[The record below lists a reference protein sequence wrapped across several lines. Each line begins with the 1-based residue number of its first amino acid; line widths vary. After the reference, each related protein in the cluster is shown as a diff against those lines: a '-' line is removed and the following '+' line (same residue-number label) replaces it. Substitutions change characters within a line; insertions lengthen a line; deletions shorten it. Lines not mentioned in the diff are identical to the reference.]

1 MPSPPPQ
8 FAQEFARE
16 QDPIDAAELLRAGC
30 ATVVHREAVETTMT
44 EARLLAADSSRP
56 LPAVVVADRQL
67 LGRGRRGAGWWQ
79 AGGSLAASLVV
90 AAHGVD
96 SGPRPTWAL
105 ACGIALAEAIA
116 AVEPAVEP
124 LLRWPNDIEVGG
136 RKLAGILVETVGDT
150 RAIFGI
156 GVNTAGSVTA
166 APEPLRGRLVTLPDL
181 TGRML
186 PRSRLLAALLPRL
199 LELLDLAT
207 TDPRALMARYRP
219 RCALEGQSVTIHVGA
234 RSHQGLCRGIADSGA
249 LVIDTPAG
257 RMEFSSGSLTAPAD
271 VWQPG

>member
-1 MPSPPPQ
+1 MPSSPPQ

-16 QDPIDAAELLRAGC
+16 QDPIDEAELLRAGF
-30 ATVVHREAVETTMT
+30 ATVVHRDAVETTMT
-44 EARLLAADSSRP
+44 EARLLAADSARP

-67 LGRGRRGAGWWQ
+67 LGRGRRGACWWQ

-90 AAHGVD
+90 AARGED
-96 SGPRPTWAL
+96 TGPRPTWSL

-124 LLRWPNDIEVGG
+124 LLRWPNDVEVGG
-136 RKLAGILVETVGDT
+136 RKLAGILVETVSDA

-156 GVNTAGSVTA
+156 GVNTAGSAAA
-166 APEPLRGRLVTLPDL
+166 APEPLRRRLVTLPDL

-186 PRSRLLAALLPRL
+186 PRARLLVALLPRL

-207 TDPRALMARYRP
+207 SDPQALMARYRP
-219 RCALEGQSVTIHVGA
+219 RCGLAGRTVTIHIGA
-234 RSHQGLCRGIADSGA
+234 QSHQGLCRGIADTGA